1 MKESMLTASSV
12 KTAMSSN
19 PSPVFELFYKQKKVD
34 VDYTPQWGR
43 GNPNNYIDNLTFP
56 KVLTDKTYKYRI
68 VKGSSDLGVKEAYQI
83 QSTGA
88 QRINILEWNSG
99 YGIDDKTTIKVYV
112 VDPTD
117 NSSTLIAQWN

>member
-1 MKESMLTASSV
+1 
-12 KTAMSSN
+12 MSSN
-19 PSPVFELFYKQKKVD
+19 PSPVFELIYKLKKID

-43 GNPNNYIDNLTFP
+43 GSPNNYIDNLTFP
-56 KVLTDKTYKYRI
+56 KVLTDKPYKYRI
-68 VKGSSDLGVKEAYQI
+68 VKGSSDLGVKDAYAA
-83 QSTGA
+83 QSTGS
-88 QRINILEWNSG
+88 QKINILEWNSG